1 MQKFTIK
8 IFLAVILLASVITA
22 QENNFTEINPL
33 SGRIGWSLEGGITY
47 TFADFHTEK
56 INDFGRTMVE
66 YFFPTVQPGIWGIR
80 AFGSY
85 GYLTGSGPSGADR
98 TDLDKFKT
106 TSIQAGAGVEYLL
119 QVSDAVYPYAF
130 VGGAFQNFDP
140 KDNDGNKLLR
150 NSQNAYSKNEWNA
163 IGEIGFRFLVSRS
176 ISLNIGANVN
186 YFPTDNL
193 DDVVAGSEKDIFF
206 TGFGGLTVYFGGV
219 RDEDNDG
226 VRDEEDRCPN
236 TPQGVK
242 VDEFGCPTDADGDRV
257 PDYLDKCPDT
267 PNGMPVDKNGC
278 PLDTDEDGVPDYLD
292 LCKDTP
298 VGVAVDKRGCPFDE
312 DEDGVP
318 DYKDKCPGTPIGSE
332 VNASGCIP
340 EVNKKEIPEK
350 TSITVSGNVLFEVGK
365 SNLLP
370 GAMAGL
376 NEVVDVMKKN
386 PRTRWVVA
394 GHTDNTG
401 SYELNKRL
409 SFERAN
415 SVANYLV
422 QNGISRSRLEIVG
435 FGPDQPIA
443 DNSTAG
449 GRAMNRR
456 VTINFIEG
464 DHFIKPEQQQKPPV
478 SGSMG
483 YDNSNEKHVGNMIF
497 TDGNTY
503 VFQVASFR
511 TRQQA
516 EQVAQSLISVGEKA
530 FIVEANPP
538 NLEGTWY
545 RVRVGYYPTLYDAQT
560 NRTRIMNILK

>member
-1 MQKFTIK
+1 MQKFTFK
-8 IFLAVILLASVITA
+8 IFLAVVILASVVTA
-22 QENNFTEINPL
+22 QENSSTEINPL
-33 SGRIGWSLEGGITY
+33 SGRIGWSLEGGMTY

-56 INDFGRTMVE
+56 INVFGRTMFE
-66 YFFPTVQPGIWGIR
+66 YFFPTTHPGIWGIR

-98 TDLDKFKT
+98 TDVDKFKT
-106 TSIQAGAGVEYLL
+106 TSVQAGAGVEYLL
-119 QVSDAVYPYAF
+119 GVSETVYPYAF
-130 VGGAFQNFDP
+130 IGGAFQYFEP
-140 KDNDGNKLLR
+140 KDEDGNKLLR
-150 NSQNAYSKNEWNA
+150 NSQNAYSNNAWNA

-176 ISLNIGANVN
+176 VSLNIGANVN
-186 YFPTDNL
+186 YFPNDNL

-219 RDEDNDG
+219 NDEDKDG

-236 TPQGVK
+236 TPMGIK

-370 GAMAGL
+370 GAMSGL
-376 NEVVDVMKKN
+376 NEVVDIMKKN

-409 SFERAN
+409 SFQRAN
-415 SVANYLV
+415 SVADYLV

-435 FGPDQPIA
+435 FGPDQPVA
-443 DNSTAG
+443 DNSTAS

-464 DHFIKPEQQQKPPV
+464 DHFVKPEERRPPV

-497 TDGNTY
+497 TDGNSY

-560 NRTRIMNILK
+560 NRARIMSILK

>member
-1 MQKFTIK
+1 MQKFTFSVILTVT
-8 IFLAVILLASVITA
+8 IFASLAVA
-22 QENNFTEINPL
+22 QDNNMNDIHPL
-33 SGRIGWSLEGGITY
+33 SGKIGLSLEGGMTY

-56 INDFGRTMVE
+56 MNVFGRTMFE

-98 TDLDKFKT
+98 TDVDNFKT

-119 QVSDAVYPYAF
+119 KVSDAVFPYVF
-130 VGGAFQNFDP
+130 VGGAFQSFDP
-140 KDNDGNKLLR
+140 KDKDGNILLR

-163 IGEIGFRFLVSRS
+163 IGEVGFRFLVSRS
-176 ISLNIGANVN
+176 VSLNIGGNVN
-186 YFPTDNL
+186 YFPNDNL
-193 DDVVAGSEKDIFF
+193 DDVVAGKHNDIFF
-206 TGFGGLTVYFGGV
+206 TGFGGLTVYLGGKRDADKDGV
-219 RDEDNDG
+219 SDDEDS
-226 VRDEEDRCPN
+226 CPG
-236 TPQGVK
+236 TPQGVT
-242 VDEFGCPTDADGDRV
+242 VDEFGCPIDSDGDDV

-267 PNGMPVDKNGC
+267 PNGIIVDKNGC
-278 PLDTDEDGVPDYLD
+278 PLDTDEDGVPDYQD

-298 VGVAVDKRGCPFDE
+298 AGVAVDKQGCPFDE
-312 DEDGVP
+312 DGDGVP

-332 VNASGCIP
+332 VNSSGCIP

-365 SNLLP
+365 SNILP
-370 GAMAGL
+370 GAITGL
-376 NEVVDVMKKN
+376 NEVVDVMTKH
-386 PRTRWVVA
+386 PGTRWVVA

-401 SYELNKRL
+401 SYELNKKL
-409 SFERAN
+409 SYARAN
-415 SVANYLV
+415 SVADYLV

-443 DNSTAG
+443 NNSTAI

-456 VTINFIEG
+456 VTIDFIEG
-464 DHFIKPEQQQKPPV
+464 DHFVKPEQRRPPV

-483 YDNSNEKHVGNMIF
+483 YDYSNEKHVGNMIF

-511 TRQQA
+511 TRPQA
-516 EQVAQSLISVGEKA
+516 EQVAQSLNNVGEKA
-530 FIVEANPP
+530 FVVEANLPS
-538 NLEGTWY
+538 LDGIWY

-560 NRTRIMNILK
+560 NRTRIMNIIK